1 MLSSK
6 KKDLK
11 YLSDGVAGKYVK
23 KDTPPDLPIV
33 NVWAPVNPT
42 PSKKIVSLTRK
53 GSDKSTKETQQQTL
67 PKISQPTSLAQKCA
81 KASQSQVPL
90 TKVSQQCVPSNQDI
104 GPLQRPQSAALQTNP
119 IVSIGAQRSLQ
130 SLPGSPV
137 ATTFSGKIS
146 PINKVDNAVRL
157 HTENFFHLNSFG
169 PLPDTE
175 QKTQPES
182 SHLPRFQSH
191 IYVNHYVASPKQ
203 ENECRV
209 CEVDN
214 DGVPIK
220 DKIDGSANMRCVTVP
235 AAVSII
241 EVPGNINVENEN
253 PPEIAYQQDDS
264 IQIHLYHQQI
274 RQQYSPEPHT
284 NVPEQLRFHSQL
296 PAISVNQLAGK
307 NMNHTYQNIITDNSV
322 QLPYSAAFVTTTR
335 VQQSLASSS
344 NIQHPTMAALP
355 SVPSP
360 SPMENHQQL
369 IPVVSAV
376 TPTTSVA
383 VIPSSVGTTVHFPS
397 ADELPLPPG
406 WSVDFTMRGRK
417 YYVDHNTKTTH
428 WSHPLEKEGLPTG
441 WERIESPDNGIY
453 YVNHITK
460 LAQYEHPCAPQYG
473 QTNAVMYQPSLLCQ
487 NRQPPPRH
495 TNFHQHNVLVPANP
509 YLTEEIPHW
518 LYVYSKAPPELDHK
532 LKWELFRLPELDCFQ
547 AMLNRLYRQELESI
561 VMGYEAYRLTL
572 FKEMERC
579 LQEEKERKPGAQN
592 LM

>member
-33 NVWAPVNPT
+33 NVWTTVSQQPT
-42 PSKKIVSLTRK
+42 KKIVSLTRK
-53 GSDKSTKETQQQTL
+53 GSDKSVKETK
-67 PKISQPTSLAQKCA
+67 PVPQPTSLAQKCA
-81 KASQSQVPL
+81 KASQSQMPCIS
-90 TKVSQQCVPSNQDI
+90 KVNHQSLPSSPDI
-104 GPLQRPQSAALQTNP
+104 GPLQRLSPAVQPSP
-119 IVSIGAQRSLQ
+119 SVSIGAQRSLQ
-130 SLPGSPV
+130 SPPSSPV
-137 ATTFSGKIS
+137 LKSQPFSGKIS
-146 PINKVDNAVRL
+146 PVTKIDGAVRL
-157 HTENFFHLNSFG
+157 GSSSSENFCISSLGQLSDEASSQF
-169 PLPDTE
+169 
-175 QKTQPES
+175 QPS
-182 SHLPRFQSH
+182 VLPRFQSH
-191 IYVNHYVASPKQ
+191 IYVNHYVTNSKSEPESRVTEV
-203 ENECRV
+203 EN
-209 CEVDN
+209 D
-214 DGVPIK
+214 VPVK
-220 DKIDGSANMRCVTVP
+220 EETLENLRCVTVP

-241 EVPGNINVENEN
+241 EVPGNSTLETEN

-264 IQIHLYHQQI
+264 IQIHLYH
-274 RQQYSPEPHT
+274 RQVRQHYSPEMHRD
-284 NVPEQLRFHSQL
+284 VMEQIHFQP
-296 PAISVNQLAGK
+296 PATVANIGHFAAK
-307 NMNHTYQNIITDNSV
+307 MHPHTYQNILPESSA

-344 NIQHPTMAALP
+344 NIQHQVINPLAALP
-355 SVPSP
+355 PVPSP
-360 SPMENHQQL
+360 TALGSHQQL
-369 IPVVSAV
+369 IPVGSSV
-376 TPTTSVA
+376 TPASSTSVLNPA
-383 VIPSSVGTTVHFPS
+383 ASPAHFPPT
-397 ADELPLPPG
+397 DELPLPPG

-441 WERIESPDNGIY
+441 WERIESPDNGVY

-473 QTNAVMYQPSLLCQ
+473 QTSAVMYQASLLSQ

-547 AMLNRLYRQELESI
+547 
-561 VMGYEAYRLTL
+561 
-572 FKEMERC
+572 
-579 LQEEKERKPGAQN
+579 
-592 LM
+592 